1 MVEHF
6 CEKMTEKDASKFP
19 IHNYS
24 GFMDG
29 LKEQLGRDKYVSC
42 TIGPSLKVYVISQ
55 CMEDLSDKE
64 CRVCFSQIIN
74 VLANCFPASSARVY
88 LDGCFMRLE
97 NYSFHEESI
106 GSIDVT
112 KCGQDTEPEKV
123 FKELVEEVIKN
134 IVEKAPMDERGFAVF
149 KETRNGISAYGMAT
163 CWRNLDKD
171 MCSECLNEAAS
182 STTSCLPSVE
192 GRVLNAGCFLRYS
205 HYQFA
210 NNMQFSKN
218 ESHAQIWLY
227 ITYAISAVIICIM
240 AIGLGFFVGK
250 VTYRK
255 MVFRKMQ
262 KESEMDLSA
271 LHKSLQFLQFKY
283 STLERATDSFSE
295 SKKLGRGG
303 FGEIFKGT
311 LADGR
316 EIAIKRLL
324 LNRKNQIKAI
334 CNEMDI
340 MSRAHHKNLV
350 RFLGCCFTKA
360 DSYVVSEYVANKS
373 LDRILFDPEEKKELD
388 WKKRLAII
396 IGTAEGLEY
405 LHRSDVQIIHR
416 DIKASNILLDLKHR
430 PKIAD
435 FGLARFCSSEKSH
448 SLSTPIAGTLG
459 YMAPEYIVNGRL
471 TEKVDVYSFG
481 VLVLEIVSG
490 VQNNKFQSENCFET
504 VVTNTWKHFQANTE
518 SEIIDKSMKNM
529 EEYRDEIERVVW
541 VGLLCTQES
550 LVRRPTMTSII
561 QMLKQK
567 DTPLPLPS
575 RPPFMDEWM
584 ELMSPSAG
592 LASRRQSLQKSS

>member
-1 MVEHF
+1 MENLNLIVPLVILISVVTRADPRTNMVEHF

-112 KCGQDTEPEKV
+112 KCGQDTEPEQV

-171 MCSECLNEAAS
+171 MCSECLNEAAT

-210 NNMQFSKN
+210 NNLQFSKN

-255 MVFRKMQ
+255 MVFRKTQ

-303 FGEIFKGT
+303 FGEIFK
-311 LADGR
+311 
-316 EIAIKRLL
+316 
-324 LNRKNQIKAI
+324 
-334 CNEMDI
+334 
-340 MSRAHHKNLV
+340 
-350 RFLGCCFTKA
+350 
-360 DSYVVSEYVANKS
+360 
-373 LDRILFDPEEKKELD
+373 
-388 WKKRLAII
+388 
-396 IGTAEGLEY
+396 
-405 LHRSDVQIIHR
+405 
-416 DIKASNILLDLKHR
+416 
-430 PKIAD
+430 
-435 FGLARFCSSEKSH
+435 
-448 SLSTPIAGTLG
+448 
-459 YMAPEYIVNGRL
+459 
-471 TEKVDVYSFG
+471 
-481 VLVLEIVSG
+481 
-490 VQNNKFQSENCFET
+490 
-504 VVTNTWKHFQANTE
+504 TWKHFQANTE

-550 LVRRPTMTSII
+550 LVRRPTMTSIV

>member
-1 MVEHF
+1 MENLNLIVPLVILISVVARADPRTNMVEHF

-88 LDGCFMRLE
+88 LDGCFIRLE

-112 KCGQDTEPEKV
+112 KCGQDTEPEQV

-303 FGEIFKGT
+303 FGEIFK
-311 LADGR
+311 
-316 EIAIKRLL
+316 
-324 LNRKNQIKAI
+324 
-334 CNEMDI
+334 
-340 MSRAHHKNLV
+340 
-350 RFLGCCFTKA
+350 
-360 DSYVVSEYVANKS
+360 
-373 LDRILFDPEEKKELD
+373 RILGSPGFAQARNP
-388 WKKRLAII
+388 I
-396 IGTAEGLEY
+396 
-405 LHRSDVQIIHR
+405 RSAPPLPAHW
-416 DIKASNILLDLKHR
+416 
-430 PKIAD
+430 
-435 FGLARFCSSEKSH
+435 
-448 SLSTPIAGTLG
+448 

-550 LVRRPTMTSII
+550 LVRRPTMTSIV